1 MTDQNTWTRLVGED
15 PEHSTRYA
23 ERFRAMRAAG
33 DDLAGEARFVDAMVS
48 RGSHILDAGC
58 GPGRVGGWLHEV
70 GHVVVG
76 IDFDA
81 VLIAA
86 AEQDHPGPRWIVG
99 DLAHLDLPGL
109 GVTEPFDAIVCAG
122 NVVAFL
128 APSTRIEV
136 LRRLGEHLVDDGR
149 LVVGFGAGR
158 DYAFDRFLD
167 DSRAAGLRPQ
177 VVLSS
182 WHLHPFEEGADFLV
196 AVLASADPTTP
207 IGSADP
213 TKPGCA

>member
-1 MTDQNTWTRLVGED
+1 MTDENTWTRLVDED

-23 ERFRAMRAAG
+23 ERFRTMRAAG

-76 IDFDA
+76 VDFDP

-99 DLAHLDLPGL
+99 DLARLDLSGL
-109 GVTEPFDAIVCAG
+109 GVTDAFDAIVCAG
-122 NVVAFL
+122 NVMTFL

-136 LRRLGEHLVDDGR
+136 LRRLGAHLAEDGR
-149 LVVGFGAGR
+149 LVVGFGTGR

-167 DSRAAGLRPQ
+167 DARAAGLRPQ
-177 VVLSS
+177 VLLSS
-182 WHLHPFEEGADFLV
+182 WHLHPFGDDADFLV
-196 AVLASADPTTP
+196 AILGADPA
-207 IGSADP
+207 SSRA
-213 TKPGCA
+213 